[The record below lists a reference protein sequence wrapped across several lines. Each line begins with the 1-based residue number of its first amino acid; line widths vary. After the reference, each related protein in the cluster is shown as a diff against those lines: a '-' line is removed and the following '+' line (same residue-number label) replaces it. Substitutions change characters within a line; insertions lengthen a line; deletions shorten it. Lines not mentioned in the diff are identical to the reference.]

1 MVDTGPLAR
10 FRPELLYPGVVD
22 ALREV
27 TALGLPVLLVTNQGW
42 VARGDITFDDAARAT
57 GGLAQYLRGAGVEV
71 LGYAF
76 CPHHPRAASGPY
88 AGPCACRKPEP
99 GLLRQLA
106 DRYPVDLV
114 RSLMV
119 GDNLI
124 DVEAGLRAGAH
135 SAIVLTGDG
144 RRHLGRIPDGV
155 PVLGHVRELPAL
167 LRTMSD
173 RDSANP

>member
-1 MVDTGPLAR
+1 MVDTGPLPI

-27 TALGLPVLLVTNQGW
+27 TAMGLPVLLVTNQGW
-42 VARGDITFDDAARAT
+42 VARGHITFDDAVRAT
-57 GGLAQYLRGAGVEV
+57 GGLADHLRAKGVEV

-76 CPHHPRAASGPY
+76 CPHHPLVGSGPY

-99 GLLRQLA
+99 GLLLRLA
-106 DRYPVDLV
+106 DRYPVQLA
-114 RSLMV
+114 RSVMV

-124 DVEAGLRAGAH
+124 DVEAGHRAGTR

-155 PVLGHVRELPAL
+155 PVLESVVELPAL
-167 LRTMSD
+167 LRTLFD
-173 RDSANP
+173 RDPGTP